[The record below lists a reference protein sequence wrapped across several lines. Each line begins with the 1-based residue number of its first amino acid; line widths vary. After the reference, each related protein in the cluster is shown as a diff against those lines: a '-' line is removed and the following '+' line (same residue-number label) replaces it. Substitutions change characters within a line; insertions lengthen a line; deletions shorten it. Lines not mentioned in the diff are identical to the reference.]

1 MKLLRSLAQCSQN
14 KTNLILIYFLVA
26 ISGSLSQD
34 WLNSSN
40 NWSASWKMISYSRP
54 KLSDLYTLS
63 QSKLFENHT
72 LHSGTYLYSPYMVV
86 PPALVVCLK
95 RFITK
100 VFVSNLRAKEQ
111 RFLLEKKSQRAKAG
125 RKAEIGNVL
134 SLSHFLFVYLFAYE
148 V

>member
-14 KTNLILIYFLVA
+14 KTNLILIYFWVA

-95 RFITK
+95 GFRTK

-111 RFLLEKKSQRAKAG
+111 RFFLDKKSQRAKAG